1 VDLEETTVDQK
12 ESERILELTVI
23 CLCFKDFAI
32 RDDDNLFMT

>member
-32 RDDDNLFMT
+32 SEMTIIFS